1 MFELADSGSSGGL
14 PLPLFLFLSF
24 SLFPS
29 CLSSPPVVCVSLSLS
44 VSLYYLSTCYATPC
58 HAALAQV
65 CATA

>member
-14 PLPLFLFLSF
+14 SLRLSIYLSLFLFHPL
-24 SLFPS
+24 LV
-29 CLSSPPVVCVSLSLS
+29 LSSQCVCVSLLR
-44 VSLYYLSTCYATPC
+44 YLSTCYATPC

>member
-14 PLPLFLFLSF
+14 SLRLSI
-24 SLFPS
+24 
-29 CLSSPPVVCVSLSLS
+29 SLSLS
-44 VSLYYLSTCYATPC
+44 LSFSSRPLLPVCLSLLRYLSTCYATPC

>member
-14 PLPLFLFLSF
+14 SLRLSISLSF
-24 SLFPS
+24 SFVLFS
-29 CLSSPPVVCVSLSLS
+29 SSPPGVSLSL
-44 VSLYYLSTCYATPC
+44 LRYLSTCYATPC

>member
-14 PLPLFLFLSF
+14 SLRLSVYLSLSLYLFR
-24 SLFPS
+24 P
-29 CLSSPPVVCVSLSLS
+29 PPVLTSRCVSLLR
-44 VSLYYLSTCYATPC
+44 YLSTCYATPC